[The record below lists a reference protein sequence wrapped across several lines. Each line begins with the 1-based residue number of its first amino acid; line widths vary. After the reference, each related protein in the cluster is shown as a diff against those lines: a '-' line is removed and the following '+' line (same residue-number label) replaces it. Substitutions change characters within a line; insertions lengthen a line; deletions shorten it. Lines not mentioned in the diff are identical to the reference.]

1 MKSIISM
8 KKHISLILTGLFIAV
23 MVNAQ
28 TPETLTNSS
37 VIKMSKANL
46 SDELIT
52 DMIRNSPVN
61 FDLSDSALKK
71 MAAEGVSTSVI
82 QSMKSAGGTS
92 KPPAEKPAS
101 ETDKKATPAT
111 DEMAQGT
118 TEPAAAYKPSTAKET
133 VSVEALNYVA
143 PLTELI
149 KFNETKFKG
158 LETTI
163 IEWDKQVRGYVA
175 DVNKVKGQILQV
187 ENELRQKKNADTK
200 AFNAD
205 IASLKGKLEAY
216 RKNYQQSKDIMLK
229 GGDNIVKKLGT
240 ISSDVTGDISK
251 AYSDAGQ
258 QIGSADSDPASGEKA
273 VTVNYTVRE
282 INYNAVGY
290 IVFLTDMLAWHQNEI
305 RELNTVIDDWN
316 PRVTETI
323 KEDARL
329 KSQLDP
335 LEKKIQELSS
345 NSKQNKSEISTLR
358 KQVSEI
364 EKSRKKLADKMK
376 DDAKVLASYLKQM
389 SQKSQD
395 AVEERFTD
403 IIENITYSFQEKLSL

>member
-28 TPETLTNSS
+28 NPETLTNSS

-52 DMIRNSPVN
+52 DMIQNSPVK
-61 FDLSDSALKK
+61 FDLSESALKSL
-71 MAAEGVSTSVI
+71 AGQGVSTTVI
-82 QSMKSAGGTS
+82 QSMKSAGAV
-92 KPPAEKPAS
+92 KKQAAEKPAPS
-101 ETDKKATPAT
+101 IEKEITAASNEK
-111 DEMAQGT
+111 EVI
-118 TEPAAAYKPSTAKET
+118 EPVASYIPSVGKET

-149 KFNETKFKG
+149 KFNEEKFNG

-163 IEWDKQVRGYVA
+163 VEWDKQVRGYVA
-175 DVNKVKGQILQV
+175 DVNKVKGQMLQV

-205 IASLKGKLEAY
+205 IESLKGKLEAY
-216 RKNYQQSKDIMLK
+216 RKNYKQSKDIMLK
-229 GGDNIVKKLGT
+229 EGDNIVKKIET
-240 ISSDVTGDISK
+240 ISSDVTRDISK

-258 QIGSADSDPASGEKA
+258 QVVSANSDPASGEKA
-273 VTVNYTVRE
+273 VTLNYTVRE
-282 INYNAVGY
+282 INDNAVGY
-290 IVFLTDMLAWHQNEI
+290 IVFLTEMLAWYQNEI
-305 RELNTVIDDWN
+305 SELNTVINDWN

-323 KEDARL
+323 KEDDRL

-335 LEKKIQELSS
+335 LEQKVKDLSS
-345 NSKQNKSEISTLR
+345 NAKQNKSEISTLR

-376 DDAKVLASYLKQM
+376 DDAKELASYLKQM
-389 SQKSQD
+389 SQKNQD

-403 IIENITYSFQEKLSL
+403 IIENITYCFQEKLSL

>member
-8 KKHISLILTGLFIAV
+8 RKHISLILTGLLIAV

-28 TPETLTNSS
+28 DPETLTNSS
-37 VIKMSKANL
+37 VVKMSKANL

-52 DMIRNSPVN
+52 DMIQNSPVK
-61 FDLSDSALKK
+61 FDLSESALKK
-71 MAAEGVSTSVI
+71 LTGEGVSSSVI
-82 QSMKSAGGTS
+82 QAMKSAGSAS
-92 KPPAEKPAS
+92 KTPDEKPTPV
-101 ETDKKATPAT
+101 TDKKTTPASG
-111 DEMAQGT
+111 EAQQAPV
-118 TEPAAAYKPSTAKET
+118 EPAAAYEPSSVTKT

-163 IEWDKQVRGYVA
+163 IEWDKQVRDYVA
-175 DVNKVKGQILQV
+175 DVNKVKGQMLQV
-187 ENELRQKKNADTK
+187 ENELRKLKNADTK
-200 AFNAD
+200 AYSSD
-205 IASLKGKLEAY
+205 IVSLKGKLEAY
-216 RKNYQQSKDIMLK
+216 RKNYQQSKEIMLK
-229 GGDNIVKKLGT
+229 GGDNIVKKIETL
-240 ISSDVTGDISK
+240 SSDVTGDIGK
-251 AYSDAGQ
+251 AYTDAGQ
-258 QIGSADSDPASGEKA
+258 KIGSADSDPAAGEKT
-273 VTVNYTVRE
+273 VTVSYAVRE

-290 IVFLTDMLAWHQNEI
+290 IVFLTEMLAWHQNEI

-316 PRVTETI
+316 PRVTEAI

-335 LEKKIQELSS
+335 LEKKIQELSA
-345 NSKQNKSEISTLR
+345 NSKQNKSEISNLK

-364 EKSRKKLADKMK
+364 EKSRKKVADKMK

-389 SQKSQD
+389 SQKNQD
-395 AVEERFTD
+395 AVKERFTD

>member
-8 KKHISLILTGLFIAV
+8 KKHISLILTGLFLAV

-28 TPETLTNSS
+28 NPETLTNSS

-52 DMIRNSPVN
+52 DMIQNSPVK
-61 FDLSDSALKK
+61 FDLSESALKQL
-71 MAAEGVSTSVI
+71 AGEGVSTSVI
-82 QSMKSAGGTS
+82 QSMKSAGGAA
-92 KPPAEKPAS
+92 KPVAEKPAP
-101 ETDKKATPAT
+101 EHEKKATPALN
-111 DEMAQGT
+111 EKEQGVV
-118 TEPAAAYKPSTAKET
+118 EPPSAYKPSEAIET

-163 IEWDKQVRGYVA
+163 IEWDK
-175 DVNKVKGQILQV
+175 VKDQMLQV

-200 AFNAD
+200 AFSAD

-229 GGDNIVKKLGT
+229 GGDNIVKKLET
-240 ISSDVTGDISK
+240 ISSDIVRDISK
-251 AYSDAGQ
+251 AYSEAGQ
-258 QIGSADSDPASGEKA
+258 QVGSSDSDPSSGENA
-273 VTVNYTVRE
+273 VKVNYTVRE

-305 RELNTVIDDWN
+305 MELNTVINDWN

-323 KEDARL
+323 KQDAQL

-345 NSKQNKSEISTLR
+345 NSKQNKSEISSLK
-358 KQVSEI
+358 KQVSEF

-376 DDAKVLASYLKQM
+376 DDAKVLVSYLKQM
-389 SQKSQD
+389 GQKNQD

>member
-28 TPETLTNSS
+28 DPETLTNSS

-52 DMIRNSPVN
+52 DMIQNSPVK
-61 FDLSDSALKK
+61 FDLSESALKK
-71 MAAEGVSTSVI
+71 LAGEGVSSSVI
-82 QSMKSAGGTS
+82 QSMKSAGS
-92 KPPAEKPAS
+92 AAKKPAEKPAPVP
-101 ETDKKATPAT
+101 DKKATQASGETQQAPV
-111 DEMAQGT
+111 
-118 TEPAAAYKPSTAKET
+118 EPAAVYEPSSVKET

-163 IEWDKQVRGYVA
+163 IEWDKQVRDYMA
-175 DVNKVKGQILQV
+175 DVNKVKGQMLQV
-187 ENELRQKKNADTK
+187 ENELRKLKNADTK
-200 AFNAD
+200 AYSSD
-205 IASLKGKLEAY
+205 IVTLKGKLEAY
-216 RKNYQQSKDIMLK
+216 RKNYLQSKEIMLK
-229 GGDNIVKKLGT
+229 GGDNIVKKLET
-240 ISSDVTGDISK
+240 LSSDVTGEIGK
-251 AYSDAGQ
+251 AYTDAGQ
-258 QIGSADSDPASGEKA
+258 QIGTADSDPAAGEKT
-273 VTVNYTVRE
+273 VTVNYAVRE

-290 IVFLTDMLAWHQNEI
+290 IVFLTEMLAWHQNEI
-305 RELNTVIDDWN
+305 RELNIVIDDWN

-335 LEKKIQELSS
+335 LEKKIQELSA
-345 NSKQNKSEISTLR
+345 NSKQNKSEITNLK

-364 EKSRKKLADKMK
+364 EKSRKKVADKMK

-389 SQKSQD
+389 SQKNQD
-395 AVEERFTD
+395 AVKERFTD